1 MRMRCPPLLWN
12 CAASNRT
19 GPPGVQPFIQRL
31 WNAPERSSILID
43 VMHGV
48 IAGPLSR
55 CSDFAGVAS
64 SNSVAG
70 PPHAMG
76 EARRPFFDA
85 QVISLENCGG
95 TCAAFVAAMRPARL
109 IVFTMAFLW
118 SASAYADA

>member
-1 MRMRCPPLLWN
+1 
-12 CAASNRT
+12 
-19 GPPGVQPFIQRL
+19 
-31 WNAPERSSILID
+31 
-43 VMHGV
+43 
-48 IAGPLSR
+48 AGPLSR

-118 SASAYADA
+118 SASAYADADREPTLGFDRTGARAGIAGVF